1 MPKLKDFYRRYP
13 DIYLMLGVSDRQIDL
28 VQEGVDC
35 VIRTGELIDST
46 LVARPLG
53 RLRWVTCISKS
64 MVSRNRLMT

>member
-46 LVARPLG
+46 PVARPLG
-53 RLRWVTCISKS
+53 RLR
-64 MVSRNRLMT
+64 